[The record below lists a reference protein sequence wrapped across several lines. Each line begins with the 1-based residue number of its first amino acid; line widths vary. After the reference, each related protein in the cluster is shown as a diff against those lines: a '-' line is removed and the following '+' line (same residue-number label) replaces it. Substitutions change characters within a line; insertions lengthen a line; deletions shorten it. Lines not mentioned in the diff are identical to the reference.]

1 MAVVD
6 QLDEAFPWTA
16 RVVPKGE
23 PVVPQS
29 EMQLG
34 NRPGFR
40 RALPALPGRSVSLR
54 TLAA

>member
-23 PVVPQS
+23 PVVH
-29 EMQLG
+29 
-34 NRPGFR
+34 NRKCSWEIALDFGER
-40 RALPALPGRSVSLR
+40 CLLCRADRCR
-54 TLAA
+54 